1 MIEVIGHQSTHLG
14 IGGEIVVERS
24 ARTARGVGHGTTNQ
38 TRNIEKTDG
47 VASERRVGHFI
58 GRVHHTRQVAAGF
71 DGLVSDAQAVEFVK
85 IGALEREAAE
95 AAKSKRSPLSDKR
108 RGNDKAY

>member
-14 IGGEIVVERS
+14 VGGEIVVERS
-24 ARTARGVGHGTTNQ
+24 TRTARGVGHGATNQ
-38 TRNIEKTDG
+38 ARDVEKTDG
-47 VASERRVGHFI
+47 VASECRVGHFI

-71 DGLVSDAQAVEFVK
+71 DGLVGDAQAVEFVK
-85 IGALEREAAE
+85 VGALERETPRAAR
-95 AAKSKRSPLSDKR
+95 SKRSPLSDKR